1 MFATYDIVMLV
12 VLAGAIAFG
21 FWKGLAWQVAS
32 LAAVFASYF
41 VAVSFRGVLTP
52 MISVNPPLNGF
63 IAMLILYVGTS
74 LVIWLA
80 FGAVRRNIE
89 RMQLKEF
96 DRQSGALLG
105 ALKGALLCMV
115 ITMFAVTVAGEN
127 SRRAV
132 IQSKS
137 GNLIARSINQL
148 SAVVPAD
155 LHKVLDPYFS
165 KFNERLTEPL
175 PPETAPG
182 NWTFGQAAAATSP
195 PASTPFTGQFQLPV
209 QVQAQPGGG
218 FQVNINPN
226 ATVDRAAELLRNS
239 VQQNLPAQQGGQG
252 VNR

>member
-12 VLAGAIAFG
+12 VLAAAIAFG

-41 VAVSFRGVLTP
+41 VAISFRGVLTP
-52 MISVNPPLNGF
+52 MISVDPPLNGF
-63 IAMLILYVGTS
+63 LAMLILYVGTS

-80 FGAVRRNIE
+80 FGAIRRSIE

-137 GNLIARSINQL
+137 GYLIARSINQL

-155 LHKVLDPYFS
+155 LHKVLDPYFD
-165 KFNERLTEPL
+165 KFNEKLTEPL
-175 PPETAPG
+175 QPEAAPG
-182 NWTFGQAAAATSP
+182 GWTFGQAAAATSP
-195 PASTPFTGQFQLPV
+195 PAGMPFTGQFQIPV
-209 QVQAQPGGG
+209 QVQAQPGGSV
-218 FQVNINPN
+218 QVNTN
-226 ATVDRAAELLRNS
+226 ASGAIDRAAELLRNS
-239 VQQNLPAQQGGQG
+239 VQQNLPARQAGTGT
-252 VNR
+252 NR